1 MAGFT
6 KEKALW
12 IIVECAKQY
21 KENLAD
27 RTLLFVCTDRE
38 KRIKLLEVSFDASN
52 YHHLTGCKLSKQI
65 TAQDFFQRCLE
76 HRLSVEDFELTSDG
90 TVEMKLKVLPLLV
103 KKNLSANSVG
113 DYMAKNPKLYTEKL
127 AGSVKGCMGFVK
139 TSSGRYVPN
148 TVLNIDMRKYI
159 KSPLRIIATYSKK
172 KHEQRYEEL
181 VYKAKKV
188 ELDRVVYPEE
198 YKYLEKNI

>member
-52 YHHLTGCKLSKQI
+52 YLHLTGCKLSKQI

-76 HRLSVEDFELTSDG
+76 HRLSVEDFVACLKGYGYMIRHKDLFYNLYHSSAKQEVKWYLERSSTVIFGHLVDELSQG
-90 TVEMKLKVLPLLV
+90 IQLIFKISVRAIYG
-103 KKNLSANSVG
+103 SAGVMG
-113 DYMAKNPKLYTEKL
+113 KYPVFCHQ
-127 AGSVKGCMGFVK
+127 GSHRRFGVFVK
-139 TSSGRYVPN
+139 
-148 TVLNIDMRKYI
+148 
-159 KSPLRIIATYSKK
+159 
-172 KHEQRYEEL
+172 Q
-181 VYKAKKV
+181 
-188 ELDRVVYPEE
+188 
-198 YKYLEKNI
+198 